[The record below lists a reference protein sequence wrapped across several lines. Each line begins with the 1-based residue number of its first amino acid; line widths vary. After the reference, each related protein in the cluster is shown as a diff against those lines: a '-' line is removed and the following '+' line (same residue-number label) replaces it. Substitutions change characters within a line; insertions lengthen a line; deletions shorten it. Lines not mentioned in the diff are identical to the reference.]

1 MPSDEKKGITVKIN
15 AELHAEVRQ
24 YLESHEMTMAE
35 FVTLALDDELHP
47 KINQKE
53 GKNMGNMRTIA
64 FQIPEDL
71 FQRIK
76 DYLQRDNM
84 TQKEFMLGLIE
95 DELNREQAE
104 RENAEQTSEE
114 TAEDTEHE
122 ENAAVSDF
130 ETVSGEAETIPKNR
144 LKAIIRTVLRTKT
157 KNLAMMKNMKI
168 NLNPKPMAWAFQWKC
183 EVNNK

>member
-1 MPSDEKKGITVKIN
+1 
-15 AELHAEVRQ
+15 
-24 YLESHEMTMAE
+24 
-35 FVTLALDDELHP
+35 
-47 KINQKE
+47 
-53 GKNMGNMRTIA
+53 MGNMRTIA

-130 ETVSGEAETIPKNR
+130 ETVSGEEMC
-144 LKAIIRTVLRTKT
+144 IRDRDFLS
-157 KNLAMMKNMKI
+157 MY
-168 NLNPKPMAWAFQWKC
+168 
-183 EVNNK
+183 